1 MLSKTVHWP
10 DKLRHLHPESHVT
23 DSNRMFL
30 DMFADR
36 ERIANYAE
44 GPRRFTPGLDAV
56 HRMTEIL
63 LSERAEADA
72 HVLVLGAGGGLEL
85 KALAEAQPGWR
96 FTGVDPAGP
105 MLDLAR
111 EAMGANVDRAEL
123 IEGYISD
130 APTGPFDAA
139 TCLLTLHF
147 LNRSERVA
155 TLLDMHRRMT
165 PGAPLVVVHSSFPQD
180 EPARTRW
187 LARYASYAVAS
198 GADPVQTEQ
207 ARTAVSESLALLTP
221 RDDEDC
227 LGEAGFCNI
236 ELFYAAFTWRG
247 WVATA

>member
-1 MLSKTVHWP
+1 MA
-10 DKLRHLHPESHVT
+10 

-30 DMFADR
+30 DMFSDR
-36 ERIANYAE
+36 ERIANYAD

-56 HRMTEIL
+56 HCMTAIL
-63 LSERAEADA
+63 LAEHAPADA

-111 EAMGANVDRAEL
+111 ETMGEDAGRAEL
-123 IEGYISD
+123 VEGYID
-130 APTGPFDAA
+130 AAPGGPFDAA

-147 LNRSERVA
+147 LDRTERVR
-155 TLLDMHRRMT
+155 TLREMHRRMK

-180 EPARTRW
+180 EPARMRW
-187 LARYASYAVAS
+187 LARYAAYAIAS
-198 GADPVQTEQ
+198 GADPAHVEQ
-207 ARTAVSESLALLTP
+207 AQTAVSASLALLTP
-221 RDDEDC
+221 QDDEAC
-227 LGEAGFCNI
+227 LRDAGFDQV

-247 WVATA
+247 WVGRA